1 MLLRLVKICLFNRF
15 IRKKSL
21 QTMTLSPLD
30 IFVFGIYFAVVV
42 SVGIVVLKFQ
52 KHRDSEAYFLAG
64 RSLPWWVIG
73 SSLIASNISAEQ
85 FIGMSGSGF
94 AGGLAIAS
102 YEWLAAVT
110 LLLVG
115 KYFLPIFLEKKIYTM
130 PEFLEIRFDH
140 TVRTGLALFWLL
152 VYVFVNLTSVLYL
165 GALTMQTVLGVELT
179 KGIIG
184 LAVLSALYTIYGG
197 LAIAAWTDA
206 IQVVFL
212 VIGGLLVTFLG
223 LNAIGNGDAISGFT
237 TLLTATPE
245 KFKMV
250 LDANHPELPWV
261 GVFIGGLWM
270 ANIGYWGCNQYIT
283 QRTLAAKSLSEA
295 QHGIILA
302 AFLKILMPLV
312 VVLPGIIAFVLYG
325 ETIQKP
331 DEAFP
336 TLVKNLAPS
345 GAVGLI
351 FAALI
356 AAIVSSLNSMTN
368 SAATLFTMDIFK
380 SNFKKEASEDELVRV
395 GRMVSASALLIA
407 VFIAPQLQN
416 LSQAFQFIQEYTG
429 FVTPGV
435 VVIFLFG
442 LFWKRATA
450 RSARWAAL
458 LTIPLS
464 LGFKLLLP
472 DLAFL
477 NRMGVVFLALS
488 LVVIAITLSEKNDR
502 DSKAV
507 EIDSKT
513 FQTDRNFN
521 IGAIGVMG
529 VVVALYLIFW

>member
-1 MLLRLVKICLFNRF
+1 MA
-15 IRKKSL
+15 
-21 QTMTLSPLD
+21 LSPLD
-30 IFVFGIYFAVVV
+30 ILVFGIYFLAVF
-42 SVGIVVLKFQ
+42 GIGLLVLQ
-52 KHRDSEAYFLAG
+52 VQTNRDSEAYFLAG

-73 SSLIASNISAEQ
+73 ASLIASNISAEQ

-110 LLLVG
+110 LLLIG

-130 PEFLEIRFDH
+130 PEFLELRFDH

-152 VYVFVNLTSVLYL
+152 VYVFVNLTSVMYL
-165 GALTMQTVLGVELT
+165 GALTMQTVLGIELST
-179 KGIIG
+179 GIIG
-184 LAVLSALYTIYGG
+184 LAILSALYTIYGG
-197 LAIAAWTDA
+197 LAIAAWTDVV
-206 IQVVFL
+206 QVVFL
-212 VIGGLLVTFLG
+212 TIGGMLVTLLG
-223 LNAIGNGDAISGFT
+223 LNAVGEGNMLSGFSK
-237 TLLTATPE
+237 LLMSAPE

-283 QRTLAAKSLSEA
+283 QRALAAKSLREA
-295 QHGIILA
+295 QRGIILA
-302 AFLKILMPLV
+302 AVLKILMPLV
-312 VVLPGIIAFVLYG
+312 VVLPGIIAFALYG
-325 ETIQKP
+325 ETIEKP

-345 GAVGLI
+345 GAFGLI

-380 SNFKKEASEDELVRV
+380 SNFRKSASEAELVQV
-395 GRMVSASALLIA
+395 GRVVSASVLVIAAL
-407 VFIAPQLQN
+407 IAPQLKT

-472 DLAFL
+472 QLAFL
-477 NRMGVVFLALS
+477 NRMGLVFVALS
-488 LVVIAITLSEKNDR
+488 LVVIAITLSEKNER
-502 DSKAV
+502 DPKAI

-513 FQTDRNFN
+513 FQTDRTFN
-521 IGAIGVMG
+521 IGAIGVLG
-529 VVVALYLIFW
+529 VVVALYLVFW

>member
-1 MLLRLVKICLFNRF
+1 MA
-15 IRKKSL
+15 
-21 QTMTLSPLD
+21 LSPLD
-30 IFVFGIYFAVVV
+30 IFVFAAYFFAVVG
-42 SVGIVVLKFQ
+42 VGVLVLKFQ
-52 KHRDSEAYFLAG
+52 KKNDSEAYFLAG

-85 FIGMSGSGF
+85 FIGMSGSGY
-94 AGGLAIAS
+94 AIGLAIAS

-130 PEFLEIRFDH
+130 PEFLELRFDH
-140 TVRTGLALFWLL
+140 AVRTGLALFWLL
-152 VYVFVNLTSVLYL
+152 VYVFVNLTSVMYL
-165 GALTMQTVLGVELT
+165 GALTMQTVLGVDLMM
-179 KGIIG
+179 GIVG
-184 LAVLSALYTIYGG
+184 LAILSALYTIYGG
-197 LAIAAWTDA
+197 LAISAWTDA
-206 IQVVFL
+206 VQVVFL
-212 VIGGLLVTFLG
+212 VIGGLLVTLLG
-223 LNAIGNGDAISGFT
+223 LNAIGAGNALDGFSK
-237 TLLTATPE
+237 LLESAPE
-245 KFKMV
+245 KFKMA
-250 LDANHPELPWV
+250 LEANHPELPWV

-283 QRTLAAKSLSEA
+283 QRALAAKSLSEA
-295 QHGIILA
+295 QRGIILA

-312 VVLPGIIAFVLYG
+312 VVLPGIIAFSLYG
-325 ETIQKP
+325 ETIEKP

-368 SAATLFTMDIFK
+368 SVATLFTMDIYK
-380 SNFKKEASEDELVRV
+380 SNFKKDASETELVTV
-395 GRMVSASALLIA
+395 GRIVSAVALVVA
-407 VFIAPQLQN
+407 VAIAPQLRN

-458 LTIPLS
+458 LTIPFS
-464 LGFKLLLP
+464 IGFKLLLP
-472 DLAFL
+472 NLAFL
-477 NRMGVVFLALS
+477 NRMGVVFVALS
-488 LVVIAITLSEKNDR
+488 LVVIAITLSEKNER
-502 DSKAV
+502 DAKA
-507 EIDSKT
+507 IALDSNS
-513 FQTDRNFN
+513 FQTDSAFN
-521 IGAIGVMG
+521 LGALGVLG
-529 VVVALYLIFW
+529 IVAALYLVFW

>member
-1 MLLRLVKICLFNRF
+1 MA
-15 IRKKSL
+15 
-21 QTMTLSPLD
+21 LSPLD
-30 IFVFGIYFAVVV
+30 LFVFGAYFLVVIG
-42 SVGIVVLKFQ
+42 VGILVLRFQ
-52 KHRDSEAYFLAG
+52 TNRDSEGYFLAG

-73 SSLIASNISAEQ
+73 ASLIASNISAEQ

-130 PEFLEIRFDH
+130 PEFLELRFDH

-152 VYVFVNLTSVLYL
+152 VYVFVNLTSVMYL
-165 GALTMQTVLGVELT
+165 GALTMKTVLGVDLST
-179 KGIIG
+179 GIIG
-184 LAVLSALYTIYGG
+184 LAILSALYTIYGG
-197 LAIAAWTDA
+197 LTIAAWTDA
-206 IQVVFL
+206 VQVVFL
-212 VIGGLLVTFLG
+212 IVGGMLVTILG
-223 LNAIGNGDAISGFT
+223 LNAIGAGNPLDGFS
-237 TLLTATPE
+237 TLLASAPE

-312 VVLPGIIAFVLYG
+312 VVLPGIIAFSLYG
-325 ETIQKP
+325 ETIEKP

-345 GAVGLI
+345 GAIGLI

-380 SNFKKEASEDELVRV
+380 SNFKQDASDVELVRV
-395 GRMVSASALLIA
+395 GRIVSASVLTIA
-407 VFIAPQLQN
+407 AVIAPQLAT

-450 RSARWAAL
+450 RSARWAAI

-464 LGFKLLLP
+464 LGFKVLLP

-477 NRMGVVFLALS
+477 NRMGVVFVALS
-488 LVVIAITLSEKNDR
+488 LVVIAITLSEKHER

-513 FQTDRNFN
+513 FQTDAAFN
-521 IGAIGVMG
+521 IGAIGVLG
-529 VVVALYLIFW
+529 VVVALYLVFW

>member
-1 MLLRLVKICLFNRF
+1 MA
-15 IRKKSL
+15 
-21 QTMTLSPLD
+21 LSPLD
-30 IFVFGIYFAVVV
+30 IFVFGFYFVLILG
-42 SVGIVVLKFQ
+42 VGIFVLKFQ
-52 KHRDSEAYFLAG
+52 KHRNSEDYFLAG
-64 RSLPWWVIG
+64 RSLPWWVVG
-73 SSLIASNISAEQ
+73 ASLIASNISAEQ

-115 KYFLPIFLEKKIYTM
+115 KYFLPIFLEKQIYTM
-130 PEFLEIRFDH
+130 PEFLELRFDH
-140 TVRTGLALFWLL
+140 SVRTGLALFWLL
-152 VYVFVNLTSVLYL
+152 VYVFVNLTSVMYL
-165 GALTMQTVLGVELT
+165 GALTMETVLGVDLIT
-179 KGIIG
+179 GIIG

-206 IQVVFL
+206 VQVVFL
-212 VIGGLLVTFLG
+212 IVGGMLVTVLG
-223 LNAIGNGDAISGFT
+223 LNAIGSGNVLNGFS
-237 TLLTATPE
+237 TLLTTAPE

-295 QHGIILA
+295 QRGIILA

-312 VVLPGIIAFVLYG
+312 VVLPGIIAFTLYR
-325 ETIQKP
+325 ETIEKP

-336 TLVKNLAPS
+336 TLVRNLAPP

-368 SAATLFTMDIFK
+368 SAATLFTIDIFK
-380 SNFKKEASEDELVRV
+380 SNFRKSASEAELVKV
-395 GRMVSASALLIA
+395 GRIVSASVLIIAAL
-407 VFIAPQLQN
+407 IAPQLKT

-458 LTIPLS
+458 LTIPFS
-464 LGFKLLLP
+464 LGFKVLLP

-477 NRMGVVFLALS
+477 NRMGVVFVALS
-488 LVVIAITLSEKNDR
+488 LVVIGITLSEKIER
-502 DSKAV
+502 DSKAI

-513 FQTDRNFN
+513 FQTDATFN
-521 IGAIGVMG
+521 IGAIGVLG

>member
-1 MLLRLVKICLFNRF
+1 
-15 IRKKSL
+15 
-21 QTMTLSPLD
+21 MTFSPLD
-30 IFVFGIYFAVVV
+30 IFVFVFYFLIVIGAGILA
-42 SVGIVVLKFQ
+42 LKFQ
-52 KHRDSEAYFLAG
+52 RRRDSEAYFLAG

-94 AGGLAIAS
+94 AIGLAIAS

-130 PEFLEIRFDH
+130 PEFLELRFDH
-140 TVRTGLALFWLL
+140 AVRTGLALFWLL
-152 VYVFVNLTSVLYL
+152 VYVFVNLTSVMYL
-165 GALTMQTVLGVELT
+165 GALTMQTALGIELRY
-179 KGIIG
+179 GIIG
-184 LAVLSALYTIYGG
+184 LATLSALYTIYGG
-197 LAIAAWTDA
+197 LAVTAWTDA

-212 VIGGLLVTFLG
+212 VVGGFLVTVLG
-223 LNAIGNGDAISGFT
+223 LNALGSGDALLGFS
-237 TLLTATPE
+237 TLLSSAPE
-245 KFKMV
+245 KFKMA

-283 QRTLAAKSLSEA
+283 QRALAAKSLSEA
-295 QHGIILA
+295 QRGVILA

-312 VVLPGIIAFVLYG
+312 VVLPGIIAFALYR
-325 ETIQKP
+325 ESIQKP

-345 GAVGLI
+345 GALGLI

-368 SAATLFTMDIFK
+368 SAATLFTMDIYK
-380 SNFKKEASEDELVRV
+380 SNFKKDASEAELVTV
-395 GRMVSASALLIA
+395 GRIVSAVALVIA
-407 VFIAPQLQN
+407 VAIAPQLQT

-442 LFWKRATA
+442 LFWKKATA
-450 RSARWAAL
+450 RSARWAAA

-464 LGFKLLLP
+464 LGFKWLLP

-488 LVVIAITLSEKNDR
+488 LVVIAITLSEKSER
-502 DSKAV
+502 DAKA
-507 EIDSKT
+507 IALDSNS
-513 FQTDRNFN
+513 FQTDSAFN
-521 IGAIGVMG
+521 LGALGVLG
-529 VVVALYLIFW
+529 VVAALYLVFW

>member
-1 MLLRLVKICLFNRF
+1 
-15 IRKKSL
+15 
-21 QTMTLSPLD
+21 
-30 IFVFGIYFAVVV
+30 
-42 SVGIVVLKFQ
+42 
-52 KHRDSEAYFLAG
+52 
-64 RSLPWWVIG
+64 
-73 SSLIASNISAEQ
+73 
-85 FIGMSGSGF
+85 
-94 AGGLAIAS
+94 
-102 YEWLAAVT
+102 
-110 LLLVG
+110 
-115 KYFLPIFLEKKIYTM
+115 
-130 PEFLEIRFDH
+130 
-140 TVRTGLALFWLL
+140 
-152 VYVFVNLTSVLYL
+152 
-165 GALTMQTVLGVELT
+165 
-179 KGIIG
+179 
-184 LAVLSALYTIYGG
+184 
-197 LAIAAWTDA
+197 
-206 IQVVFL
+206 
-212 VIGGLLVTFLG
+212 
-223 LNAIGNGDAISGFT
+223 
-237 TLLTATPE
+237 
-245 KFKMV
+245 
-250 LDANHPELPWV
+250 
-261 GVFIGGLWM
+261 
-270 ANIGYWGCNQYIT
+270 
-283 QRTLAAKSLSEA
+283 
-295 QHGIILA
+295 
-302 AFLKILMPLV
+302 MPLV
-312 VVLPGIIAFVLYG
+312 VVLPGIIAFVLYS
-325 ETIQKP
+325 ETVQKP

-336 TLVKNLAPS
+336 TLVKNLAPP

-395 GRMVSASALLIA
+395 GRIVSASALLIA
-407 VFIAPQLQN
+407 VLIAPQLQN

-472 DLAFL
+472 ELAFL
-477 NRMGVVFLALS
+477 NRMGIVFLVLS